1 MSLKSTL
8 VVSALALSFAA
19 SASADHCIN
28 KDLINLGP
36 TAYDLGVVITGAQP
50 LTWRYDGY
58 PNAKFTKFTAVPAG
72 PNTFLHWRNLNGSDA
87 PILLGDL
94 IHVGWC
100 VKNPFN
106 IVDMFWTT
114 LAGGRVPG
122 SVVYN
127 LTSGITFNGGRRRLV
142 LRHQFQTGNP
152 MVVSNIHIAV
162 ASAPFPLAELNR
174 ENETLAAQFAP
185 LPGGQSVSIPPGG
198 TVEIDLPPY
207 VTAGQHLVLRY
218 SVDGPGNA
226 SQSLDFYQLPVEDVI
241 QP

>member
-8 VVSALALSFAA
+8 VASVLALSLAA

-36 TAYDLGVVITGAQP
+36 TAYDIGVMITGNQP

-58 PNAKFTKFTAVPAG
+58 WGSRFSNFTAVPAG
-72 PNTFLHWRNLNGSDA
+72 TNTFLHWRNLNGTDA

-94 IHVGWC
+94 VHIGWC

-106 IVDMFWTT
+106 FVDMFWTT

-127 LTSGITFNGGRRRLV
+127 LTTGVTYYGGRRRLV
-142 LRHQFQTGNP
+142 LRHQFDTAHP
-152 MVVSNIHIAV
+152 MVVSNINIAV

-174 ENETLAAQFAP
+174 ENQVLASQFAP
-185 LPGGQSVSIPPGG
+185 LPGGESVTIPPGG

-207 VTAGQHLVLRY
+207 VTSGHLVLRY
-218 SVDGPGNA
+218 SVDGVGNA
-226 SQSLDFYQLPVEDVI
+226 SQSTDYYQLPIDDTI
-241 QP
+241 QQ

>member
-1 MSLKSTL
+1 MSLKSVL
-8 VVSALALSFAA
+8 VAPVLALTLAA

-36 TAYDLGVVITGAQP
+36 VAYDIGVMITGAQP

-58 PNAKFTKFTAVPAG
+58 PGGHFNTFTAVPAG
-72 PNTFLHWRNLNGSDA
+72 PNTFLHWRNLNGTDA

-114 LAGGRVPG
+114 KSGGRVPG

-127 LTSGITFNGGRRRLV
+127 LTTRVTYHSGVRRLV
-142 LRHQFQTGNP
+142 LSHQYQTANP
-152 MVVSNIHIAV
+152 MVVSNIHFAV
-162 ASAPFPLAELNR
+162 ASAPFPLDELNR
-174 ENETLAAQFAP
+174 ENQTLASQFAP
-185 LPGGQSVSIPPGG
+185 LPGGASVTLAPGQTTEIPLPSFVQPGQS
-198 TVEIDLPPY
+198 
-207 VTAGQHLVLRY
+207 LVLRY
-218 SVDGPGNA
+218 SVDGVGNQ
-226 SQSLDFYQLPVEDVI
+226 SQSLDFYQLPIE
-241 QP
+241 Q